1 MLKNAVVSF
10 VISLIV
16 VVGGLYYY
24 HKHYEPKIVA
34 INFNDFLIHQEKQ
47 FILGKITKKQFE
59 QNLKRGVLFIKRQP
73 KNAVVLSGK
82 CVLRGHVINIKP

>member
-10 VISLIV
+10 FISLIV

-24 HKHYEPKIVA
+24 HKHYQIKIVA
-34 INFNDFLIHQEKQ
+34 VNFNSFLRNQEKQ

-59 QNLKRGVLFIKRQP
+59 QNLKRGVLFIKKQP
-73 KNAVVLSGK
+73 KNAVVLSGR
-82 CVLRGHVINIKP
+82 CVLRGHVLNLK

>member
-16 VVGGLYYY
+16 TVGCLYYY

-34 INFNDFLIHQEKQ
+34 VNFNDFLKKQEKL
-47 FILGKITKKQFE
+47 FILGRITKKQLE
-59 QNLKRGVLFIKRQP
+59 RNLKRGLLIVKNQP
-73 KNAVVLSGK
+73 KNAVVLSGR